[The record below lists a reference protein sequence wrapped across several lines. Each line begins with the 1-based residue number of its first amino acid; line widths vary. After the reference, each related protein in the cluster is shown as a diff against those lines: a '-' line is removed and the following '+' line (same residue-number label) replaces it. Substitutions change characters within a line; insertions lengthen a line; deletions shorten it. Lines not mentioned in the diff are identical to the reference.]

1 MTLGKTL
8 NLSELQLPWFINEDC
23 NVHGVSSVCIVL
35 GRVEFWIDPHS
46 PGNSSSH
53 HDNDNVTMTIVY
65 YIDIDIDNCNVD
77 DYIDN

>member
-23 NVHGVSSVCIVL
+23 NVHGVPSGCVIIVH
-35 GRVEFWIDPHS
+35 VESWIDPHS

-53 HDNDNVTMTIVY
+53 NRY
-65 YIDIDIDNCNVD
+65 ELQ
-77 DYIDN
+77 